1 MPLRS
6 PRAPAD
12 EASGRRL
19 LAHDDHVDA
28 QHRDGRPN
36 SVFAHWP
43 PGRAGS
49 TMRACASASTPQLES
64 PDTRLRLTPARA
76 ATRAPLSVSSRRPG
90 WPFGKDI
97 SGRTRLSPDG
107 TSPFLLRSV
116 CSATSRGQY
125 ALCDCGCCDFKND
138 ARALMEIAE
147 MQGCAY
153 SCSAG
158 KAAKLSKFVR
168 PM

>member
-1 MPLRS
+1 MRLRAAAYLLMTIMS
-6 PRAPAD
+6 TPSTVMAALIACLHTGPRAGP
-12 EASGRRL
+12 EA
-19 LAHDDHVDA
+19 
-28 QHRDGRPN
+28 
-36 SVFAHWP
+36 
-43 PGRAGS
+43 